1 MEALPSAQ
9 HVVIYHLVVH
19 GACEV
24 ALGDETPRRVAPN
37 HLIVIP
43 TGEPHILGSDLVAT
57 LAARR
62 GAKKERVVIRRTPDG
77 APEVRQ
83 GGGGAETRL
92 ICGYLACDSAL
103 FTTILGTLPK
113 LMVVNLADDAGG
125 QWLTSS
131 LQFTLAE
138 SGAPKAGTGA
148 LLAKLSELMF
158 VEAIRR
164 HVEALPEGQQ
174 GWLSGLRDPFVGK
187 ALALLHSDPARAW
200 TVEELARMAGLSRSA
215 LAERFAALLGQ
226 PPMAYLARWRMQLA
240 ADLLG
245 STQDTLAAIAEQV
258 GYESEAAFSR
268 AFKREMGL
276 APAGWRSGK
285 GAARAS

>member
-1 MEALPSAQ
+1 L
-9 HVVIYHLVVH
+9 
-19 GACEV
+19 
-24 ALGDETPRRVAPN
+24 
-37 HLIVIP
+37 VIP
-43 TGEPHILGSDLVAT
+43 TGEAHALGSDLAGE

-62 GAKKERVVIRRTPDG
+62 GRPKQQVVIRRQADGTPV
-77 APEVRQ
+77 VRE

-103 FTTILGTLPK
+103 FTTVLATLPK
-113 LMVVNLADDAGG
+113 LMVVNLADDPGG
-125 QWLTSS
+125 QWLTTS
-131 LQFTLAE
+131 LKFTLAE

-164 HVEALPEGQQ
+164 HVDALPEGQK

-200 TVEELARMAGLSRSA
+200 TVEELARRAGLSRSA

-245 STQDTLAAIAEQV
+245 STQDTIAAIAERV

-285 GAARAS
+285 GAARAG